1 MGGFILLVVAWI
13 RWGWCSRKTD
23 GTPMN
28 MPATA
33 ARLTTGALLKMGIE
47 DVMDGGMENSPSCIE
62 KQVSCL

>member
-1 MGGFILLVVAWI
+1 
-13 RWGWCSRKTD
+13 
-23 GTPMN
+23 

-47 DVMDGGMENSPSCIE
+47 DVTDGGMENSPWRIE

>member
-1 MGGFILLVVAWI
+1 
-13 RWGWCSRKTD
+13 
-23 GTPMN
+23 MN

-47 DVMDGGMENSPSCIE
+47 DVMDGGMENSPSRIE